1 VWVDV
6 SNFDVQVIVRNIL
19 QQLITTG
26 YKGESF
32 QQDLDLLH
40 QNLNG
45 TRYLLVLDDVWNVSR
60 EKWTHLASH
69 LMCGAKGVRFY

>member
-1 VWVDV
+1 VEKKNLGVAGLGGIGKTGLAEMVYRDEQVNRFFEKKVWVDV
-6 SNFDVQVIVRNIL
+6 SNFDVQVIVRNIV

-40 QNLNG
+40 QI
-45 TRYLLVLDDVWNVSR
+45 
-60 EKWTHLASH
+60 
-69 LMCGAKGVRFY
+69 